1 MQLSKD
7 GQKVVGSKILI
18 PCDCLGISGGWTPS
32 VHLFTQSGG
41 KLKFRDNDQV
51 FIPNTYP
58 SDQISIG
65 SCNGDF
71 TLDEILSNISKTL
84 KEFLGINKTGY
95 ENLK

>member
-7 GQKVVGSKILI
+7 GQKVVGSKKTIT
-18 PCDCLGISGGWTPS
+18 CDCLGISGGWTPA

-41 KLKFRDNDQV
+41 KLKFRDEDQV
-51 FIPNTYP
+51 FIPNIYP

-71 TLDEILSNISKTL
+71 TLDEILSNIPKDSKRIF
-84 KEFLGINKTGY
+84 KFKKN
-95 ENLK
+95 